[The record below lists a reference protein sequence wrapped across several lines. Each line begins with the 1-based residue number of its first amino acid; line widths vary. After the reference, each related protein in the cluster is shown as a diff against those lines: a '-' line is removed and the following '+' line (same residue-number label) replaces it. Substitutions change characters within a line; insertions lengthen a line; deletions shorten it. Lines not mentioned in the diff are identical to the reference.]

1 MEHKFLSNQMSSI
14 SESQIV
20 IEELPVKGIDRLLLI
35 ILIMVPVYEILKT
48 DKMTG

>member
-1 MEHKFLSNQMSSI
+1 MKHKFLSNQMSSI

-20 IEELPVKGIDRLLLI
+20 IEELPVKGDRLLLI
-35 ILIMVPVYEILKT
+35 ILVMAPVNEILKT